1 MSLPLL
7 STTVAVVRQCMP
19 SLSTELTLRALVQV
33 RLPGRGEGMV
43 VGEAATFVAER
54 WQQLSPFARQL
65 VTLLVTLF
73 ALQCRLV
80 TGRAFDR
87 LDLVRRRWLVQRL
100 AGGGPLGRLLEFV
113 DPLVA
118 IVRWRDPLPAP
129 QPTVG
134 RYQAAWSDT
143 SAEVV
148 VVGSGPGGA
157 LAAMLLAEAGI
168 DTLLLEEGEG
178 FSNGSLP
185 AHSGR

>member
-113 DPLVA
+113 DPLGACRTLGDRGAGVGEQCQFFANLRRIASYLTKICRKVA
-118 IVRWRDPLPAP
+118 
-129 QPTVG
+129 
-134 RYQAAWSDT
+134 
-143 SAEVV
+143 
-148 VVGSGPGGA
+148 
-157 LAAMLLAEAGI
+157 LLSRFCG
-168 DTLLLEEGEG
+168 
-178 FSNGSLP
+178 
-185 AHSGR
+185 